1 MSVITEIAQESNKN
15 IRLNFEGG
23 NLTSDAG
30 LLLIKEFYNKF
41 SIENLAKAIFHTM
54 GSSQPAL

>member
-1 MSVITEIAQESNKN
+1 MTIINEISLESNKN

-30 LLLIKEFYNKF
+30 LLLIKEFYNKN
-41 SIENLAKAIFHTM
+41 EE
-54 GSSQPAL
+54 